1 MLLKKNSM
9 EDISVGFQPPF
20 WLLAERRQHGIPI
33 QIHLDVNRVPF
44 VIRRFTKG
52 LPLKN
57 GKELCLRAE
66 PPHIKLWAI
75 DVSG

>member
-1 MLLKKNSM
+1 M
-9 EDISVGFQPPF
+9 EEISVGFQPPF

-57 GKELCLRAE
+57 G
-66 PPHIKLWAI
+66 IF
-75 DVSG
+75 